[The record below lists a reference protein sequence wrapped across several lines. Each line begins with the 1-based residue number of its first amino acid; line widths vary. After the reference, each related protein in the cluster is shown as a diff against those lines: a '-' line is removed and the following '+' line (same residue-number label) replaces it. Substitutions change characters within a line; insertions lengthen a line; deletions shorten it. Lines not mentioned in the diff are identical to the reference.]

1 MKDVAISVVLSYNEN
16 KALEFISKEADVTK
30 SEFIRLIVQGIWL
43 GRQVAEGKKTTLEM
57 GGYGFTFKPNEMEEL
72 LKEVGEQLMSC
83 VDIKPI
89 IGHKNIRYKSIK
101 TRKKVA

>member
-1 MKDVAISVVLSYNEN
+1 MKEVAISVALSYDEY
-16 KALEFISKEADVTK
+16 KALEIISKEADVSK
-30 SEFIRLIVQGIWL
+30 SEFIRLIVQGLWL
-43 GRQVAEGKKTTLEM
+43 GRQVAEGKKNTLEM
-57 GGYGFTFKPNEMEEL
+57 GGYGFTFKPEEMEEL
-72 LKEVGEQLMSC
+72 LKEVGERLISC